1 MALSFT
7 TAVRTSRAQ
16 AVITA
21 AGASAKLKIYSGT
34 RPASANVAATG
45 TLLATITFG
54 TTIGTA
60 TSATLDW
67 DEAGASQTSSSHVSG
82 TPGYARLET
91 SGGTAIL
98 DIDINGS
105 APTWTFT
112 GTVATNQNV
121 TLTSLLFTEGNA

>member
-1 MALSFT
+1 MALSMT
-7 TAVRTSRAQ
+7 TAVRTARAQ
-16 AVITA
+16 AIITA
-21 AGASAKLKIYSGT
+21 AGASAKLKLYSGA

-54 TTIGTA
+54 ATIG
-60 TSATLDW
+60 SASAAGLDW
-67 DEAGASQTSSSHVSG
+67 DEAGATQTASAHVNG

-98 DIDINGS
+98 DIDLNGS

-121 TLTSLLFTEGNA
+121 TLTTLAYTEGNA